1 MTDFKQGETNSQ
13 EGEKIK
19 QLSSVSLYALLY
31 SFEWPAAPI
40 LRLLSQWMTE
50 PRVNRFLAS
59 NHQRRA
65 RDWTGRKYR
74 VLGNRYDPTGELN
87 PAYPHWWHVLN
98 QLYHLKTM

>member
-40 LRLLSQWMTE
+40 LRLLSQ
-50 PRVNRFLAS
+50 
-59 NHQRRA
+59 
-65 RDWTGRKYR
+65 
-74 VLGNRYDPTGELN
+74 
-87 PAYPHWWHVLN
+87 
-98 QLYHLKTM
+98 